1 MEPSSRAKRHRMTP
15 ACARCYRL
23 KQKCDRGTPKCLRC
37 VTAGVECAAINRQT
51 SSEIPRSPVQ
61 YLEQRLAELQH
72 GNAKQ
77 HLGLGSPNPKH
88 EEMLDIVATSITN
101 HLTTNLFYSQPVLQH
116 RAKLFYPSERP
127 PLKIPIQGVY
137 YDAHPR
143 SAGQEYATQFS
154 HFNAKK
160 MPLDVARRL
169 FENYKDNILPR
180 FPCFVEADLTDQ
192 FRQFYHGFAD
202 DQARS
207 NTTHFVITVILAISS
222 LSSKRH
228 DFRKVAALTE
238 SLHADAMRHMG
249 FLSDASITSL
259 QCLLLLIQLALLF
272 PHTGNLWY
280 LSGEAMR
287 MAVGLGLHQE
297 PDSTIVSSSI
307 HVELRRRIFWVTYQL
322 DRTVAIAAG
331 CPIALADEHI
341 TTQLPFNGG
350 RASARLDRP
359 IPGMSH
365 VHKEKQFLIQTQMCL
380 VQSQIHA
387 VQFFDHPIPDH
398 ISDYESWIQQTE
410 EAVLNLVQHVKADGV
425 ATTWL
430 VSAAHQCQVLLHRP
444 CSRNIAV
451 SESSLTAAVSA
462 SIQLI
467 NTSLESAIAGGF
479 VIVFELANSAFQ
491 AGMVLLYA
499 LRNHANEVQQASLAS
514 NSQNALDG
522 LVQLFVSK

>member
-1 MEPSSRAKRHRMTP
+1 MNISHKHLTNE
-15 ACARCYRL
+15 
-23 KQKCDRGTPKCLRC
+23 
-37 VTAGVECAAINRQT
+37 
-51 SSEIPRSPVQ
+51 SPVQ

-101 HLTTNLFYSQPVLQH
+101 HLTTNLFYSHSVLQH

-154 HFNAKK
+154 HFNAGK

-180 FPCFVEADLTDQ
+180 FPCFVEADLTHQ
-192 FRQFYHGFAD
+192 FSQFYHDFAD

-297 PDSTIVSSSI
+297 LDSTMVSSSI
-307 HVELRRRIFWVTYQL
+307 HVELRRRIFWV
-322 DRTVAIAAG
+322 
-331 CPIALADEHI
+331 
-341 TTQLPFNGG
+341 
-350 RASARLDRP
+350 
-359 IPGMSH
+359 
-365 VHKEKQFLIQTQMCL
+365 
-380 VQSQIHA
+380 
-387 VQFFDHPIPDH
+387 
-398 ISDYESWIQQTE
+398 
-410 EAVLNLVQHVKADGV
+410 
-425 ATTWL
+425 
-430 VSAAHQCQVLLHRP
+430 VSGPV
-444 CSRNIAV
+444 
-451 SESSLTAAVSA
+451 
-462 SIQLI
+462 
-467 NTSLESAIAGGF
+467 
-479 VIVFELANSAFQ
+479 
-491 AGMVLLYA
+491 
-499 LRNHANEVQQASLAS
+499 
-514 NSQNALDG
+514 
-522 LVQLFVSK
+522 